1 MMSFVFMRKPP
12 HEEVLHE
19 GAKSCSTVLELF
31 YLMAHSLDVELFLRL
46 VHSYV
51 VALFVALAHSND
63 LVHSLKMVH
72 SLCVVLSTILVHSL
86 PLALLLNVVH
96 SVIVA
101 LSSDMVRSH
110 DLVLF
115 IRLATHLPWRF
126 QNHWFTLF
134 IRHYLFA
141 WLLGFCGAFVALG
154 SL

>member
-12 HEEVLHE
+12 REEVLHE

-46 VHSYV
+46 IHSYV
-51 VALFVALAHSND
+51 V
-63 LVHSLKMVH
+63 
-72 SLCVVLSTILVHSL
+72 
-86 PLALLLNVVH
+86 ALLLNVVH

-101 LSSDMVRSH
+101 LSSGMVRSH